1 MFRNRLDRA
10 FFLLFAA
17 IFALALGACQTKRA
31 VRQPESVAS
40 ESRRPVATTSTRP
53 TPAKPTIEQ
62 LEPLADDPMLSVNTL
77 HDAPE
82 DYARTRIDSADY
94 PVPLYAKYLKGVR
107 ICLNPGHGGDAH
119 QRGFKRG
126 PTGVREAEM
135 NLRVALYLRDLL
147 EHVGAEVLMTRTE
160 DIELTYRQRADAAND
175 WPADLFVSL
184 HHNAIGNKPQVNYTT
199 VWHHATVDHQPANLD
214 LARHLCRGLMTEF
227 AMEQITSVPLKSDQL
242 MYERGFAVLRHARV
256 PAALCETSF
265 FTNPEEEQR
274 LRDPEHNLREA
285 YALFCGLAWYAY
297 GGLPKARLTEPADGA
312 LAEGAGG
319 TLVFELD
326 DGLRSRG
333 AWGAERQMIFSDT
346 IAVRLDG
353 ERLAHT
359 YDDATSRLTAELPA
373 GLPAGQH
380 TVTVHFANM
389 FKNSVLN
396 PVFTLTVG
404 TPTDVATDDA

>member
-135 NLRVALYLRDLL
+135 NLRVALFLRDLL

-160 DIELTYRQRADAAND
+160 D
-175 WPADLFVSL
+175 
-184 HHNAIGNKPQVNYTT
+184 
-199 VWHHATVDHQPANLD
+199 VDFTL
-214 LARHLCRGLMTEF
+214 
-227 AMEQITSVPLKSDQL
+227 
-242 MYERGFAVLRHARV
+242 
-256 PAALCETSF
+256 PAARGQRPTTGPPTCSSRCTTTRSATNRRSTTPPSGITPRWTISPPISTS
-265 FTNPEEEQR
+265 
-274 LRDPEHNLREA
+274 
-285 YALFCGLAWYAY
+285 
-297 GGLPKARLTEPADGA
+297 PA
-312 LAEGAGG
+312 
-319 TLVFELD
+319 TC
-326 DGLRSRG
+326 
-333 AWGAERQMIFSDT
+333 
-346 IAVRLDG
+346 
-353 ERLAHT
+353 
-359 YDDATSRLTAELPA
+359 
-373 GLPAGQH
+373 
-380 TVTVHFANM
+380 
-389 FKNSVLN
+389 
-396 PVFTLTVG
+396 
-404 TPTDVATDDA
+404 VAD